1 MSSLLELLAGQ
12 LGGENLSMI
21 SKEIGA
27 DENTTK
33 SAMGTALPLLLGALS
48 RNGENEQGA
57 QGILNAIEKDNHD
70 GSVLDNLGDFLGQKQ
85 YDQPR
90 SGTGILGHLLGGR
103 QEKVQQGVSQASGL
117 SKDSTA
123 QLLKVLAPMVL
134 GALGKKQKSEGL
146 GIDDLMGVL
155 GGERKQIDQS
165 SGGSLIGQM
174 LDQDGDGDFDL
185 GDIAKVA
192 MGKLF
197 E

>member
-70 GSVLDNLGDFLGQKQ
+70 GSV
-85 YDQPR
+85 R
-90 SGTGILGHLLGGR
+90 
-103 QEKVQQGVSQASGL
+103 
-117 SKDSTA
+117 
-123 QLLKVLAPMVL
+123 
-134 GALGKKQKSEGL
+134 
-146 GIDDLMGVL
+146 
-155 GGERKQIDQS
+155 
-165 SGGSLIGQM
+165 
-174 LDQDGDGDFDL
+174 
-185 GDIAKVA
+185 
-192 MGKLF
+192 
-197 E
+197 